1 MKIGELNP
9 GQTFHAAEI
18 EWTVL
23 QHYKGITGTPIVTYV
38 VSRDIVERRPFDTK
52 NGNNLGESTLLA
64 YLNGEFLRRLEDSFG
79 AGTIAGQH
87 LDLTSEDGLKD
98 NGSVKTKVGLLALD
112 EYRRYRD
119 MLPALGDHKWWWL
132 ATPYSGKQTE
142 HASDVC
148 CVCARGT
155 IGYSVADDTDGGV
168 RPAFWVASSTTVPTK
183 EKETDERAE
192 VLERALLD
200 MTAQFSLSDDQFIHR
215 FMSPEEQAY
224 KVLGIKY
231 GDNIEEVYNRFHRKW
246 SGKSSWG

>member
-87 LDLTSEDGLKD
+87 VDLTSEDGLKD
-98 NGSVKTKVGLLALD
+98 NGSVKTKVGLLDLD

-132 ATPYSGKQTE
+132 ATPYSGKQTGY
-142 HASDVC
+142 AYDVC
-148 CVCARGT
+148 CVYSRGT
-155 IGYSVADDTDGGV
+155 IGYCGADDADGGV
-168 RPAFWVASSTTVPTK
+168 RPAFWVVSSITVPTK
-183 EKETDERAE
+183 KKEMDERAE

-231 GDNIEEVYNRFHRKW
+231 GDNIEEVYNRFREKW
-246 SGKSSWG
+246 GDLE

>member
-1 MKIGELNP
+1 MKIGELNL
-9 GQTFHAAEI
+9 GQTFHAAGI

-38 VSRDIVERRPFDTK
+38 VSKDIVEHRPFDTQSR
-52 NGNNLGESTLLA
+52 NNLSESTLLA

-79 AGTIAGQH
+79 AGTIAGRH
-87 LDLTSEDGLKD
+87 VDLTSEDGLKD
-98 NGSVKTKVGLLALD
+98 NGSIKTKVGLLDLG

-119 MLPALGDHKWWWL
+119 MLPALGDRNWWWL
-132 ATPYSGKQTE
+132 ATPYSSKRTGY
-142 HASDVC
+142 ASDVC
-148 CVCARGT
+148 CVHPKGT
-155 IGYSVADDTDGGV
+155 IAYAGADDADGGV
-168 RPAFWVASSTTVPTK
+168 RPAFWVVSSTTVPTK
-183 EKETDERAE
+183 KKETDERAE

-231 GDNIEEVYNRFHRKW
+231 GDNIEEVYNRFREKW
-246 SGKSSWG
+246 GDLE

>member
-87 LDLTSEDGLKD
+87 VDLTSEDGLKD
-98 NGSVKTKVGLLALD
+98 NGSVKTKVGLLDLD

-132 ATPYSGKQTE
+132 ATPYSSKQTGY
-142 HASDVC
+142 ASDVC
-148 CVCARGT
+148 CVYSRGT
-155 IGYSVADDTDGGV
+155 IGYCVADDADGGV
-168 RPAFWVASSTTVPTK
+168 RPAFWVVSSITVPTK
-183 EKETDERAE
+183 KKEMNERAE

-200 MTAQFSLSDDQFIHR
+200 MTAQFSLSDDQFVHR

-231 GDNIEEVYNRFHRKW
+231 GDNIEEVYNRFREKW
-246 SGKSSWG
+246 GDLE

>member
-87 LDLTSEDGLKD
+87 VDLTSEDGLKD
-98 NGSVKTKVGLLALD
+98 NGSVKTKVGLLDLD

-132 ATPYSGKQTE
+132 ATPYSGKQTGY
-142 HASDVC
+142 AYDVC
-148 CVCARGT
+148 CVYSRGT
-155 IGYSVADDTDGGV
+155 IGYCGADDADGGV
-168 RPAFWVASSTTVPTK
+168 RPAFWVVSSITVPTK
-183 EKETDERAE
+183 KKEMDERAE
-192 VLERALLD
+192 VLERALLN

-231 GDNIEEVYNRFHRKW
+231 GDNIEEVYNRFREKW
-246 SGKSSWG
+246 GDLE

>member
-1 MKIGELNP
+1 MKIGELNL

-38 VSRDIVERRPFDTK
+38 VSKDIVERRPFDTQ
-52 NGNNLGESTLLA
+52 NGNNLSESTLLA

-79 AGTIAGQH
+79 VGTIAGQH
-87 LDLTSEDGLKD
+87 VDLTSEDGLKD
-98 NGSVKTKVGLLALD
+98 NGSVKTKVGLLDLG
-112 EYRRYRD
+112 EYRRYRN

-132 ATPYSGKQTE
+132 ATPYSGKQTGY
-142 HASDVC
+142 ASDVC
-148 CVCARGT
+148 CVYSRGT
-155 IGYSVADDTDGGV
+155 IGYCGADDADGGV
-168 RPAFWVASSTTVPTK
+168 RPAFWVVSSITVPTK
-183 EKETDERAE
+183 KKETDERAE

>member
-1 MKIGELNP
+1 MKIGELNL

-38 VSRDIVERRPFDTK
+38 VSKDIVERRPFDTQ
-52 NGNNLGESTLLA
+52 NGNNLSESTLLA

-79 AGTIAGQH
+79 VGTIAGQH
-87 LDLTSEDGLKD
+87 VDLTSEDGLKD
-98 NGSVKTKVGLLALD
+98 NGSVKTKVGLLDLG
-112 EYRRYRD
+112 EYRRYRN

-132 ATPYSGKQTE
+132 ATPYSGKQTGY
-142 HASDVC
+142 ASDVC
-148 CVCARGT
+148 CVYSRGT
-155 IGYSVADDTDGGV
+155 IGYCGADDADGGV
-168 RPAFWVASSTTVPTK
+168 RPAFWVVSSITVPTK
-183 EKETDERAE
+183 KKETDERAE

-231 GDNIEEVYNRFHRKW
+231 GDNIEEVYNRFREKW
-246 SGKSSWG
+246 GDLE

>member
-1 MKIGELNP
+1 MKIGELNL

-38 VSRDIVERRPFDTK
+38 VSKDIVERRPFDTQ
-52 NGNNLGESTLLA
+52 NGNNLSESTLLA

-79 AGTIAGQH
+79 VGTIAGQH
-87 LDLTSEDGLKD
+87 VDLTSEDGLKD
-98 NGSVKTKVGLLALD
+98 NGSVKTKVGLLDLG

-132 ATPYSGKQTE
+132 ATPYSGKQTGY
-142 HASDVC
+142 ASDVC
-148 CVCARGT
+148 CVYSRGT
-155 IGYSVADDTDGGV
+155 IGYCGADDADGGV
-168 RPAFWVASSTTVPTK
+168 RPAFWVVSSITVPTK
-183 EKETDERAE
+183 KKETDERAE

-231 GDNIEEVYNRFHRKW
+231 GDNIEEVYNRFREKW
-246 SGKSSWG
+246 GDLE